1 MNVLRRHASNM
12 IATVVVTLCCL
23 WYLRTNV
30 LRNIPGLAALSDFS
44 QYYRAGRA
52 ILNGRSPFDNPFWL
66 HPPLAAFLVAP
77 FALTDYLTARWIL
90 FLLSN
95 ACLLVA
101 AWLLWR
107 AIGRGRIALSAIACV
122 WAFGGAAGESLS
134 LGQIGPLLVLV
145 LVFAYTRHSAPQGV
159 AVGLGFALKYIPGLL
174 AVPLILHRSRRALAA
189 FAVTIAFAVLV
200 PWAVLISFFPGAKTP
215 ITGTYLM
222 GTPSVLSWSIPSLVL
237 RILDPPRRGG
247 PLPDDWVYGNVAAN
261 LHLPPSRQL
270 ISALTAAAVLGAGIV
285 ALTLVCRGRLTS
297 AQLPWAM
304 AGLTSLS
311 LAAAPV
317 CWTHYEILQYP
328 GLAMLLAACIE
339 QRDWP
344 ATAWTAACF
353 AFLYPVPV
361 AVLTAYYNQHGWTAA
376 SPPTLY
382 FWTSVTPLACSGIF
396 VLTLRK
402 VRGSCA
408 DRTNRSV

>member
-1 MNVLRRHASNM
+1 MHILRRHAWN
-12 IATVVVTLCCL
+12 ILTTIVVALCCL

-44 QYYRAGRA
+44 EYYRVGRI
-52 ILNGRSPFDNPFWL
+52 ILNGRSPFENPAWFY
-66 HPPLAAFLVAP
+66 PPLTAFLVAP
-77 FALTDYLTARWIL
+77 FALTDYLTARWIW

-107 AIGRGRIALSAIACV
+107 AIGRGHIALCAIACV

-145 LVFAYTRHSAPQGV
+145 LVSAYTRRAASQGV
-159 AVGLGFALKYIPGLL
+159 AIGIGFALKYLPGVL
-174 AVPLILHRSRRALAA
+174 AAALILQRSWRALAA
-189 FAVTIAFAVLV
+189 FAATVALAVLV
-200 PWAVLISFFPGAKTP
+200 PSAVLLLYFHGAKTP
-215 ITGTYLM
+215 VSGTYWM
-222 GTPSVLSWSIPSLVL
+222 GTPAVLSWSIPSLVL

-247 PLPDDWVYGNVAAN
+247 PLPDDWVNGNVAAN
-261 LHLPPSRQL
+261 LHLPRTRQL
-270 ISALTAAAVLGAGIV
+270 ISALTAAGVLGAGIV
-285 ALTLVCRGRLTS
+285 ALALVSSGRLNS

-304 AGLTSLS
+304 VGLTSLS

-317 CWTHYEILQYP
+317 CWTHYQILQYP

-344 ATAWTAACF
+344 STAWTAACF

-382 FWTSVTPLACSGIF
+382 VWTSVTPLACLGIF

-402 VRGSCA
+402 LRNTYPQ
-408 DRTNRSV
+408 D

>member
-1 MNVLRRHASNM
+1 MNILRRHAPN
-12 IATVVVTLCCL
+12 ILATIVVTLCCL

-44 QYYRAGRA
+44 GYYLVGRA
-52 ILNGRSPFDNPFWL
+52 MLNGRSPFESPAWFY
-66 HPPLAAFLVAP
+66 PPLTAFLVTP
-77 FALTDYLTARWIL
+77 FALTDYLTARWIW

-95 ACLLVA
+95 AFLLVA

-107 AIGRGRIALSAIACV
+107 AIGRGRVALCVIACV
-122 WAFGGAAGESLS
+122 WAFGGAAEENLS

-145 LVFAYTRHSAPQGV
+145 LVLAYTRHSAPQGV
-159 AVGLGFALKYIPGLL
+159 AVGIGFALKYVPGVL
-174 AVPLILHRSRRALAA
+174 AVALILHRSWRALAA
-189 FAVTIAFAVLV
+189 FAVTIALAVLL
-200 PWAVLISFFPGAKTP
+200 PSTVLFAYFPGPKTP
-215 ITGTYLM
+215 VKGTYWM
-222 GTPSVLSWSIPSLVL
+222 GTPAVLSWSIPSLVL
-237 RILDPPRRGG
+237 RILDPAHRGG

-261 LHLPPSRQL
+261 LHLPRSRQL
-270 ISALTAAAVLGAGIV
+270 ISTVTGLGVLGVGVV
-285 ALTLVCRGRLTS
+285 ALILACRGRLTS

-304 AGLTSLS
+304 AGLTSVS

-339 QRDWP
+339 HRDWP
-344 ATAWTAACF
+344 ATAWTAACL
-353 AFLYPVPV
+353 AFLYPIPV

-382 FWTSVTPLACSGIF
+382 IWTSVTPLACLGLF
-396 VLTLRK
+396 VLMLRK
-402 VRGSCA
+402 VRFL
-408 DRTNRSV
+408 RTN